1 MLLHWILSTTS
12 WVPIA
17 GALLAFGSFSFLRK
31 QKKKNKKIYK
41 QLLYTMFSSRL
52 GLCYRWH
59 GKPNGH
65 FTVCGCK
72 IVVCFLN
79 AGGDL
84 MKLDKCF

>member
-1 MLLHWILSTTS
+1 
-12 WVPIA
+12 
-17 GALLAFGSFSFLRK
+17 
-31 QKKKNKKIYK
+31 
-41 QLLYTMFSSRL
+41 MFSSRL